1 MKYIKTK
8 YGNELRIGWGNT
20 LYLLNLRG
28 AIGEETSNEDLWN
41 SGWRIG
47 FTKISRFLTWTG
59 IYLFVATK
67 ED

>member
-47 FTKISRFLTWTG
+47 FTKISRFLT
-59 IYLFVATK
+59 
-67 ED
+67 